1 MALDRVALDPVSDA
15 LVGARMISVIF
26 IRVFIGLTS
35 NTAKPNTADTNAD
48 TDADTSVNTNT
59 DVDNKML
66 RCVTLHKINS
76 RWMDVL
82 NTHAMKIYEVYNTDE
97 NIGPA
102 PAGACSRPKSQL
114 PASWISSCKSKGRM
128 KRTGER
134 KQKIRGK
141 TQKVAGKRIKGKKYG
156 GPLPDYSA

>member
-1 MALDRVALDPVSDA
+1 MALDRVALDRVSGD
-15 LVGARMISVIF
+15 LVGARITSVIF
-26 IRVFIGLTS
+26 IWVFMDLDIPS
-35 NTAKPNTADTNAD
+35 ASPNPSAGTRTN
-48 TDADTSVNTNT
+48 
-59 DVDNKML
+59 NKML

-76 RWMDVL
+76 TWMDVL
-82 NTHAMKIYEVYNTDE
+82 NTREMKIYEVYNTDE

>member
-1 MALDRVALDPVSDA
+1 VALDPVSDA

-26 IRVFIGLTS
+26 ISVFIGLTP
-35 NTAKPNTADTNAD
+35 NTAKPYKAD
-48 TDADTSVNTNT
+48 TDADT
-59 DVDNKML
+59 DADNKML

-76 RWMDVL
+76 TWMDVL
-82 NTHAMKIYEVYNTDE
+82 NTREMKIYEVYNTDE

-141 TQKVAGKRIKGKKYG
+141 TQKVAGKRIKGRKYG

>member
-1 MALDRVALDPVSDA
+1 MALDRVALDRVSSD
-15 LVGARMISVIF
+15 LVGARITSVIF
-26 IRVFIGLTS
+26 IWVFMDLDIPS
-35 NTAKPNTADTNAD
+35 ASPNPSPNPSAGTRTN
-48 TDADTSVNTNT
+48 
-59 DVDNKML
+59 NKML

-76 RWMDVL
+76 TWMDVL
-82 NTHAMKIYEVYNTDE
+82 NTREMKIYEVYNTDE

>member
-1 MALDRVALDPVSDA
+1 VALDLVSDA

-26 IRVFIGLTS
+26 ISVFIGLTP
-35 NTAKPNTADTNAD
+35 NTAKPYKADADADAD
-48 TDADTSVNTNT
+48 TDT
-59 DVDNKML
+59 DADNKML

-76 RWMDVL
+76 TWMDVL
-82 NTHAMKIYEVYNTDE
+82 NTRAMKIYEVYNTDE

-102 PAGACSRPKSQL
+102 PAGVCSRPKSKP

-134 KQKIRGK
+134 KQKIHGK
-141 TQKVAGKRIKGKKYG
+141 TQKVAGKRIKGRKYG